1 MLRAYA
7 FLVLIVAL
15 MVAVVVL
22 GGHGGTA
29 AKGALLPP
37 SLAVDRIAYVDL
49 DRQVRTVAPD
59 GTGEV
64 RVTSEE
70 GFFAWPTWSPD
81 GRRMVFSGVV
91 EGEDGPKVS
100 LYSYNAFLGQ
110 RRPLHERD
118 PGLSAVVAYN
128 APHYPFWSPDGTRLA
143 FIGNT
148 EEGLTLYLDD
158 LRDGD
163 GPIAVLDNGPLWM
176 DWSPDSRYLFVHRRE
191 DHVVLDTDSGVT
203 STLAIRYSGPG
214 YNTPAWR
221 PLGEEIT
228 YVAGDF
234 AGGYRLYTAGLD
246 GRGETEVAEVSRDS
260 AFLWSPDGESLAV
273 TRGSPSR
280 VFYPPAVLRVYGHVS
295 FYSSD
300 GSLQPVDIR
309 DDVVAFFWSPD
320 GRKLAYLTLN
330 GAPGV
335 LRWNVLD
342 VANGSRWPLVDF
354 IPSDDQLT
362 VVQFF
367 DQYAHSHSVWS
378 PDSTSLVFAGRTPGQ
393 AASAS
398 SRLQPADHIFVVTT
412 IPLPSAYVVADGYLG
427 FWSPR

>member
-1 MLRAYA
+1 M
-7 FLVLIVAL
+7 
-15 MVAVVVL
+15 
-22 GGHGGTA
+22 
-29 AKGALLPP
+29 
-37 SLAVDRIAYVDL
+37 
-49 DRQVRTVAPD
+49 
-59 GTGEV
+59 
-64 RVTSEE
+64 
-70 GFFAWPTWSPD
+70 
-81 GRRMVFSGVV
+81 
-91 EGEDGPKVS
+91 
-100 LYSYNAFLGQ
+100 
-110 RRPLHERD
+110 
-118 PGLSAVVAYN
+118 
-128 APHYPFWSPDGTRLA
+128 
-143 FIGNT
+143 
-148 EEGLTLYLDD
+148 
-158 LRDGD
+158 
-163 GPIAVLDNGPLWM
+163 
-176 DWSPDSRYLFVHRRE
+176 
-191 DHVVLDTDSGVT
+191 
-203 STLAIRYSGPG
+203 
-214 YNTPAWR
+214 
-221 PLGEEIT
+221 
-228 YVAGDF
+228 
-234 AGGYRLYTAGLD
+234 
-246 GRGETEVAEVSRDS
+246 SRDS